1 MNTRAITFRLAAW
14 CAAVSLLVCAGFGVY
29 TWVGLRYYLRRSQTD
44 TLARRAH
51 QVAAIVAAHAGREG
65 DAFTIDQIKTSYAP
79 ELNDRFIRVRRPDG
93 SILYVSGAPGD
104 KAFDPA
110 TVPALPLPDGR
121 TDRPGALT
129 LGNLLLVQ
137 TSAPTALRFGPLPHR
152 LRRIASAGQRVLHG
166 FLTVLGIG
174 LPLMV
179 RCAVAGGAALVRRA
193 LAPRA
198 RDHRRR
204 ARDHQLQPR
213 TTPARRP
220 HQR

>member
-1 MNTRAITFRLAAW
+1 MNTRSITFRLAAW

-29 TWVGLRYYLRRSQTD
+29 TWTGLRYYLRRSQTD
-44 TLARRAH
+44 TLVRRAH

-121 TDRPGALT
+121 SDRPGALT

-137 TSAPTALRFGPLPHR
+137 TSAPTASGSDRYVIDCGASRLPGEH
-152 LRRIASAGQRVLHG
+152 VLQG
-166 FLTVLGIG
+166 FLTVLGLG
-174 LPLMV
+174 LAV
-179 RCAVAGGAALVRRA
+179 DGGRRRGRRSCAGAPGAASRA
-193 LAPRA
+193 GN
-198 RDHRRR
+198 HRRR
-204 ARDHQLQPR
+204 PRDHQLQPR
-213 TTPARRP
+213 PPPARRP
-220 HQR
+220 HRR